1 LQIGSD
7 DAARA
12 FEVIYDRHSRP
23 AYSLAYR
30 ILGSRTTAEEA
41 VQEAFLSVWRSRS
54 RYLPERGSVRS
65 WVLAIAHSRSID
77 VLRRNAVHLQRQAFS
92 ADDDFEDRREAFER
106 TDDEVI
112 EREQAGELREALTQ
126 LAPSQQKVV
135 ELAYFGGST
144 HRGAARDDQGE
155 DATRAREAA
164 RGLTRGGGVMAQ
176 DHDRRR
182 DDLAAMRSG
191 RSHPSRSR
199 AWWSTCEFVR
209 TAARS
214 SSS

>member
-1 LQIGSD
+1 MTTRHPLAHLADEDLMQIGSE

-30 ILGSRTTAEEA
+30 ILGSQTTAEEA

-54 RYLPERGSVRS
+54 RYLPERGSLRS
-65 WVLAIAHSRSID
+65 WILAIAHSRSID
-77 VLRRNAVHLQRQAFS
+77 VLRRNAVHLQRRAFS
-92 ADDDFEDRREAFER
+92 ADDDFEDRREASER

-135 ELAYFGGST
+135 ELAYFGGFT
-144 HRGAARDDQGE
+144 HREISEMLKEPLGTIKGRMRLGLEKLRENSLGE
-155 DATRAREAA
+155 VA
-164 RGLTRGGGVMAQ
+164 
-176 DHDRRR
+176 
-182 DDLAAMRSG
+182 
-191 RSHPSRSR
+191 
-199 AWWSTCEFVR
+199 
-209 TAARS
+209 
-214 SSS
+214 